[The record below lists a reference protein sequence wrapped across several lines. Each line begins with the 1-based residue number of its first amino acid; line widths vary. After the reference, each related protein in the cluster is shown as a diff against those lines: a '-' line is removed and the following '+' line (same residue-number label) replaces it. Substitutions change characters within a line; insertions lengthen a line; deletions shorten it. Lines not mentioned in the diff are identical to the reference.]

1 LNAIREGLVFE
12 SEFRD
17 QCLDVLLVLP
27 LRLIAPCAARVSPT
41 TLGERERHLE
51 FPSAVK
57 RHLFVGC
64 VDKGGYA
71 TLGGGRSILRVLQ
84 SLCRVENLAW
94 VQRSLGP
101 SRVEIL
107 RLDFGNLRSLIFWG
121 MLILRAM
128 RIGAKA
134 CSLLRVT
141 LRHNHDLVAQICGAL
156 VV

>member
-1 LNAIREGLVFE
+1 
-12 SEFRD
+12 
-17 QCLDVLLVLP
+17 
-27 LRLIAPCAARVSPT
+27 
-41 TLGERERHLE
+41 
-51 FPSAVK
+51 
-57 RHLFVGC
+57 
-64 VDKGGYA
+64 VDKGGY
-71 TLGGGRSILRVLQ
+71 GGGPILRVLQ
-84 SLCRVENLAW
+84 SLCRVEDLTW
-94 VQRSLGP
+94 VQRSLGT

-121 MLILRAM
+121 ILRAM